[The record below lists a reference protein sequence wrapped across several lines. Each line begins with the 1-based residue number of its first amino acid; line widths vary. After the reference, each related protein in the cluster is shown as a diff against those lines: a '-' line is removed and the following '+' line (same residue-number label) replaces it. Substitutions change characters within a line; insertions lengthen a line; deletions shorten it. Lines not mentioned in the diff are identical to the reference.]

1 MSRKLTTADFITK
14 ARSVHGERYDYSKVE
29 YTGAFKKITI
39 ICRDHGEFEQNAGT
53 HSSGAGCPQCARI
66 ISDRSKLID
75 TKTFVE
81 KARSVHGER
90 YDYSKVEYVESK
102 SPVTIICREHGEFK
116 QTPNYHLQTGG
127 CQKCGLISGR
137 KLDTDEFIEKARS
150 VHEDRYDYSK
160 VVYVDTKTKITI
172 TCKVHG
178 DFKQIAANHLQKQG
192 CPKCG
197 LISKLKLDTD
207 EFIKRALETHGDKYE
222 YTKTV
227 YVQSELHV
235 VITCK
240 VHGDFK
246 QIARNHLQSAGCPK
260 CGNSGPS
267 KAELEILEFV
277 QSLCPDAIGS
287 DRKEIAPFELD
298 IFVPSKRVAIEHHG
312 LIWHSD
318 KYAHKNSHLNK
329 LKLCQSSNIDLI
341 QIYADEWENKQD
353 IVKSLIASRLG
364 VYEQRHYARKTQLK
378 AVPTHIARSFYND
391 NHMQGYAHAK
401 EHYGLYVDDALLSMA
416 SFAPQ
421 RSILTNKSTHDLELV
436 RFVNKINTQVVGGFS
451 KLLTAAKARSI
462 ITYCDR
468 RLFNGMGYRSVG
480 FNWLRDSQPSYY
492 YTTGREREMRFKYQK
507 HKLQSILETF
517 DPNKSEG
524 ENMSDNG
531 FYRIYDC
538 GNQVFELI

>member
-1 MSRKLTTADFITK
+1 MYTVAMEPSLTNQHKERLSSFIEK
-14 ARSVHGERYDYSKVE
+14 ASQVHGDKYDYTKSD
-29 YTGAFKKITI
+29 YNGSRSNIMI
-39 ICRDHGEFEQNAGT
+39 ICPIHGEFEQTPTN
-53 HSSGAGCPQCARI
+53 HVNQEEGCRKCSPI
-66 ISDRSKLID
+66 
-75 TKTFVE
+75 
-81 KARSVHGER
+81 G
-90 YDYSKVEYVESK
+90 KV
-102 SPVTIICREHGEFK
+102 
-116 QTPNYHLQTGG
+116 
-127 CQKCGLISGR
+127 
-137 KLDTDEFIEKARS
+137 
-150 VHEDRYDYSK
+150 
-160 VVYVDTKTKITI
+160 
-172 TCKVHG
+172 
-178 DFKQIAANHLQKQG
+178 
-192 CPKCG
+192 
-197 LISKLKLDTD
+197 
-207 EFIKRALETHGDKYE
+207 
-222 YTKTV
+222 
-227 YVQSELHV
+227 
-235 VITCK
+235 
-240 VHGDFK
+240 
-246 QIARNHLQSAGCPK
+246 
-260 CGNSGPS
+260 S

-287 DRKEIAPFELD
+287 DRKQIAPFELD
-298 IFVPSKRVAIEHHG
+298 IFVPSKRVGIEHHG

-318 KYAHKNSHLNK
+318 KYTHKNSHLNK

-391 NHMQGYAHAK
+391 NHMQGYTHAK
-401 EHYGLYVDDALLSMA
+401 EHYGLYVDDVLLSMA

-451 KLLTAAKARSI
+451 KLLKAAKDRSI

-517 DPNKSEG
+517 DPKKSEG

-531 FYRIYDC
+531 FYRIHDC